1 VLDVVEIFLA
11 DFLALGSVQIEL
23 IEAFVQQLVR
33 ADHGLFEVGE
43 FLGEFELL
51 KLGEGSGGG
60 GGGADVGGGFE
71 ELKFCQV

>member
-1 VLDVVEIFLA
+1 MLDVVEIFLA

-23 IEAFVQQLVR
+23 IEAFMQQLVG
-33 ADHGLFEVGE
+33 ANDGLFEVGE
-43 FLGEFELL
+43 FLREFELL
-51 KLGEGSGGG
+51 NVGERAGGC